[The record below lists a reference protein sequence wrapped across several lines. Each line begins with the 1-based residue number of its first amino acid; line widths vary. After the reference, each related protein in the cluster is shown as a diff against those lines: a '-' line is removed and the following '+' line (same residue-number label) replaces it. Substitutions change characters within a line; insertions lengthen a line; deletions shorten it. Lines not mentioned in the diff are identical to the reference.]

1 LAVVCNSKFDRAE
14 EGSLEG
20 DEMYNII
27 LVPVDGSKR
36 AERILP
42 YVEELACA
50 RESIVI
56 FMQVVEPELAVT
68 NSNEIPPYLDME
80 KSDRIVAEAK
90 DYLTS
95 LVGEMRDKGLA
106 AKYVI
111 EYGPIVRA
119 ILDVAEREKASLIAM
134 ASHGRTGLA
143 RAFYG
148 SVTAGVL
155 QQTDRPLLLIRSA
168 NAP

>member
-1 LAVVCNSKFDRAE
+1 MQQ
-14 EGSLEG
+14 G
-20 DEMYNII
+20 DEMYTII

-50 RESIVI
+50 RESIVV
-56 FMQVVEPELAVT
+56 FMQVVELPIEVNEAYGAAAYIEKECTNRTVAAVKSYLA
-68 NSNEIPPYLDME
+68 
-80 KSDRIVAEAK
+80 
-90 DYLTS
+90 S
-95 LVGEMRDKGLA
+95 LVGEMREKGLA

-119 ILDVAEREKASLIAM
+119 ILNVAEREKANLIAM

-155 QQTDRPLLLIRSA
+155 QQTDRPLLLIRSTD
-168 NAP
+168 AP